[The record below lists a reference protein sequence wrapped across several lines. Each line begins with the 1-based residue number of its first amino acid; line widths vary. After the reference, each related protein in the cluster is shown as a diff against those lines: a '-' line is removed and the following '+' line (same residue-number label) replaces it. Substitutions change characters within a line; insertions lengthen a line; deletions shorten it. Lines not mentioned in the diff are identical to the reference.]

1 MKGPGKP
8 GPDSWY
14 KEGNAVTLTVS
25 PPFWHPAFSKG
36 FILDWDGVLAET
48 KLNFTPIREKYFGG
62 EFVPLLE
69 AAHSLPPELR
79 EELNRDIYNLEMA
92 GAETSEAVP
101 GALDLLEWLGAQQK
115 PWCVVSRNCRDS
127 ILLAARRCGLPLPP
141 VVKSRDDPPVKP
153 EPEALWNAALSL
165 GVPFEECLM
174 VGDFLYDLVGA
185 RRAGM
190 RAVLVQRPDAEWKHW
205 ADVSFDRLTDFVDSL
220 KNPAPFIPWE
230 YASLAEELG
239 TAELHLRA
247 GRRVRLSGKDPLI
260 LKKAL
265 SLAEQGMLLFAV
277 EDESALSTEQW
288 RNMPGIPPA
297 LLDQPVALAL
307 QSLLRFRYPLA
318 KVAGVADGD
327 FFLREGED
335 LDRLLGKIP

>member
-1 MKGPGKP
+1 M
-8 GPDSWY
+8 
-14 KEGNAVTLTVS
+14 TLTVS

-69 AAHSLPPELR
+69 AARSLPPELR
-79 EELNRDIYNLEMA
+79 KELNRDIYNLEMA
-92 GAETSEAVP
+92 GAETSEVVP
-101 GALDLLEWLGAQQK
+101 GALDLLEWLGAQKK

-165 GVPFEECLM
+165 GVPFEKCLM

-190 RAVLVQRPDAEWKHW
+190 RAVLVQRPCAEWKHW
-205 ADVSFDRLTDFVDSL
+205 ADLSFDRLTDFVVSL
-220 KNPAPFIPWE
+220 KTPMPFVPWE

-239 TAELHLRA
+239 AQKLSDRA
-247 GRRVRLSGKDPLI
+247 SQGVLLSGKDPLI
-260 LKKAL
+260 LRKVL
-265 SLAEQGMLLFAV
+265 SLAERGILLFAV
-277 EDESALSTEQW
+277 EDEGSLSAEQW

-297 LLDQPVALAL
+297 LLDQPVALVL

-318 KVAGVADGD
+318 KVADAVDGH

-335 LDRLLGKIP
+335 LDRLLGKMP